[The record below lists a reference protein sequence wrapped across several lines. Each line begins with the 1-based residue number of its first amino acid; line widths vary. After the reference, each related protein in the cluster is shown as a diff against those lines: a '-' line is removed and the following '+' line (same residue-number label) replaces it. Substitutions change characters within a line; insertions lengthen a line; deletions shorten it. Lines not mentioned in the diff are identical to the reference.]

1 MFSKKYLLPVAFISM
16 AAIIGCGDDSSSG
29 ASATDLPE
37 SVKSLQEAISLP
49 CNEAL
54 KCKKV
59 HVENRSD
66 FMECDGSAWK
76 IVSPTQPSA
85 VCAADPTAIP
95 VATSSSSEA
104 APAETESSSS
114 EAAPAEGDSSSS
126 EAAPAEGDSSSS
138 EAAPAE
144 GDSSSSDA
152 APAEGDSSS
161 SEAAP
166 AEGDSAASEADAQA
180 GGDMVSCD
188 VPGAMGEC
196 LEFAAGTAEA
206 QQLTDSCVSTL
217 QGTLGTG
224 CPK

>member
-59 HVENRSD
+59 LVENRSD

-95 VATSSSSEA
+95 VAT
-104 APAETESSSS
+104 
-114 EAAPAEGDSSSS
+114 
-126 EAAPAEGDSSSS
+126 
-138 EAAPAE
+138 
-144 GDSSSSDA
+144 
-152 APAEGDSSS
+152 SSS